1 MSCKDCEYAPKT
13 YAEYCKSK
21 NNSKGICPDAFTK
34 VSIHCGSY
42 NKAVK
47 KGITNN
53 GNTSN

>member
-47 KGITNN
+47 KGINY